1 MLLVFDVVA
10 IVFCALHDRWMALG
24 GAILAIVIEVMSK
37 FSLFALTM
45 ALINVAAGIA
55 TAVVLVEVGA

>member
-1 MLLVFDVVA
+1 MDGA
-10 IVFCALHDRWMALG
+10 R